1 MHIQE
6 LNPGD
11 VVYAATNI
19 TNDGSHPELAE
30 NEIIA
35 FRGTRGVVVNV
46 GHLEENPNKELM
58 LVRFESNDLTLGPPV
73 GCWIEEL
80 TAEQPQ
86 DS

>member
-1 MHIQE
+1 MQVKE

-11 VVYAATNI
+11 IVFAATNI
-19 TNDGSHPELAE
+19 TNDGSHPELSE

-58 LVRFESNDLTLGPPV
+58 LIRFEANDLTLGPPV
-73 GCWIEEL
+73 GCWMEEL
-80 TAEQPQ
+80 AAHQPN